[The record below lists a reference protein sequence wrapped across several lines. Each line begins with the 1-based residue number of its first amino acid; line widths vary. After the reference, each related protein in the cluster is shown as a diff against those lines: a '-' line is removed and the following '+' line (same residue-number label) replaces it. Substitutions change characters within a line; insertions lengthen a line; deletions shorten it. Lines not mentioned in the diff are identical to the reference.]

1 MYKKLKQVL
10 ETSNIKLIAIIHS
23 YLIQILSNKI
33 DQIKNYQKESIYRIP
48 VTLPNNERFMYV
60 GETKLIFLEVLQE
73 RLRNMSQWK
82 QNIALARFYY
92 SNEGSTVDF
101 DETMIIILCN
111 NPYANKILESFT
123 IPKHGQYV

>member
-23 YLIQILSNKI
+23 YLIQILSNKT
-33 DQIKNYQKESIYRIP
+33 DKIKNYQKASIYRIP
-48 VTLPNNERFMYV
+48 VTLPNNERFMHV
-60 GETKLIFLEVLQE
+60 DETKLIFLEVLQE
-73 RLRNMSQWK
+73 CLRNMSQWK
-82 QNIALARFYY
+82 QNIVLARFYY

-101 DETMIIILCN
+101 DETMIMILCN

-123 IPKHGQYV
+123 IIKHGQYV